1 MKSEIGCFSYCL
13 HIHHTFPHTQD
24 SRSRADVDS
33 CRDVDVTRV
42 TATRVVSPDD
52 ETLTTTTTTM
62 MAMTTTMSGV
72 KTVAKTTTM
81 RTHARGRGGALGG
94 RVESRARE
102 SLVVRAAGNKGDNRI
117 LRENEK
123 EAWLSEAERDG
134 ENPLKDPMALIGIG
148 GIMVP
153 FIILAVASAAGF
165 IGQ

>member
-1 MKSEIGCFSYCL
+1 M
-13 HIHHTFPHTQD
+13 
-24 SRSRADVDS
+24 AM
-33 CRDVDVTRV
+33 
-42 TATRVVSPDD
+42 
-52 ETLTTTTTTM
+52 TTTTTM
-62 MAMTTTMSGV
+62 RGV
-72 KTVAKTTTM
+72 KAVAKTTTM
-81 RTHARGRGGALGG
+81 RTHARARGGALGG

-102 SLVVRAAGNKGDNRI
+102 SLVVRAAGNKGDKRI